1 MISERKSNRQHGYL
15 AAWHCANFIDSFV
28 VGYIYIFCDHRL
40 LFRQELRN
48 KEAGIEGR
56 SRTDKNDHKMK
67 RDK

>member
-1 MISERKSNRQHGYL
+1 VN
-15 AAWHCANFIDSFV
+15 ANQTDSTATWPHDIV
-28 VGYIYIFCDHRL
+28 QILSILLWLDIYIFCDHRL